1 MGHSFTVPTY
11 GECSRAHAIV
21 RSMRQRRFILVLAF
35 CSLTFSCARQQSAP
49 SEQPATAAASPTSV
63 PQAEGGLATSEP
75 GEIVQAE
82 FKGSTDVIERKKNG
96 KLVVLKEVRAGRH
109 LNFDRVVFEFEG
121 DVVPGYRVEYL
132 EKPAKD
138 CGAGEV
144 VKISGDRFLLIAI
157 QPAQAHTESG
167 VSTVRKRH
175 QTPGYPV
182 IKEMKLICDFEAHL
196 EWLMGVGWPSRYRVL
211 ELSSPARLVVDVAH

>member
-1 MGHSFTVPTY
+1 M
-11 GECSRAHAIV
+11 AHAIV
-21 RSMRQRRFILVLAF
+21 RRMSQRKFIVALVC
-35 CSLTFSCARQQSAP
+35 CSVAFSCARQQSAP
-49 SEQPATAAASPTSV
+49 SEQPATAAASPTPV

-75 GEIVQAE
+75 GEIVEAE
-82 FKGSTDVIERKKNG
+82 FKGNTGIAERKKNG
-96 KLVVLKEVRAGRH
+96 KLGILKEVRAARH
-109 LNFDRVVFEFEG
+109 QNFDRVVFEFEG

-144 VKISGDRFLLIAI
+144 VTISGDRSLLIAI
-157 QPAQAHTESG
+157 QPAQAHSESG
-167 VSTVRKRH
+167 VSTISNRH

-211 ELSSPARLVVDVAH
+211 ELSSPARLVVDVTR